1 MSEKSQGNTTGQTP
15 LPHPLPA
22 LDDIGPLV
30 GRTFGGYEIA
40 SYIGEGPTGAVYRGE
55 DLVGNR
61 MAVKVM
67 HAELSSPAAAER
79 LVADLAKLSSLSS
92 PHLARVVDH
101 GFGEDG
107 LFYLVSD
114 ELVGSDLETALAD
127 AGALTPAKAL
137 EIVLAVASALEAAHA
152 VGVVHGGVKP
162 RNIFLCA
169 GPGGRPVVK
178 LLDFGCSRLA
188 GGPEWSGSGVV
199 VGNPAYLA
207 PEQFEVGA
215 AVDARTDVYAL
226 GVIMYELFSGQLP
239 FVGAAGTLMMRHL
252 NELPAPPP
260 GVDGE
265 LSSIILRALAKAPAA
280 RFPTVAALKQA
291 LERWKRTAP
300 AILSNPLAYQVIA
313 RAAEANA
320 LRREALSAPDATTQ
334 IPKPSLQE
342 LQELAH
348 KPEKAGTGKEYRQ
361 MVSPPTSRD
370 RSSAPRPGVKDK
382 NGASDD
388 SASVEASLEDFISQA
403 NASFPTAE
411 AGGINDGWDLHTGDV
426 ELLDDDEGVEG
437 EEHVKAPVV
446 VRPRAVAQAADKAGQ
461 KPVTAGPSRQTQRG
475 IPTVNAAPVAPAQD
489 TVVEPAPSRAT
500 AAEPLVAS
508 APAPV
513 AAPAPAPVAASAPV
527 AAPAPRKTA
536 QQAAVAAPIPSL
548 ADELEGEPEALD
560 PPPAV
565 APRRRSAAQPVVADR
580 SSEYSAPVA
589 APVAVPWTANPL
601 VIIGGILAAF
611 IIGATLV
618 FFMVRTMVPQQPV
631 VVQTPAAPPQIV
643 VQPAAPVVTP
653 LPSTAPAAAPAP
665 TAPAPVAAAAPAPA
679 PAHAPVAAP
688 VVTPLPTAAPVPTP
702 AATPVEKPAA
712 PAAKRA
718 PSKKA
723 TAAPAKPAAEKPTA
737 AEKPA
742 AEKPARKS
750 EKSESKGGGDW
761 VDPF

>member
-15 LPHPLPA
+15 LPRPLPA
-22 LDDIGPLV
+22 SDDIGPLV

-67 HAELSSPAAAER
+67 HAELSNPSTAER
-79 LVADLAKLSSLSS
+79 LVADLDKLSGVRS

-101 GFGEDG
+101 GFGDDG
-107 LFYLVSD
+107 LFYLVGD

-127 AGALTPAKAL
+127 TGALTPAKAL
-137 EIVLAVASALEAAHA
+137 EIVLAVAGALEAAHS
-152 VGVVHGGVKP
+152 VGVIHGGVKP
-162 RNIFLCA
+162 RNVFLSA
-169 GPGGRPVVK
+169 GSDGRPVVK

-207 PEQFEVGA
+207 PEQFEVGG
-215 AVDARTDVYAL
+215 VIDARADVYAL
-226 GVIMYELFSGQLP
+226 GVVMYELFSGKLP
-239 FVGAAGTLMMRHL
+239 FEGGAGTLMMRHL
-252 NELPAPPP
+252 NEQPAPPP

-265 LSSIILRALAKAPAA
+265 LSSIILRTLAKSPAA
-280 RFPTVAALKQA
+280 RFPTVTALKQA

-334 IPKPSLQE
+334 IPKPSLE
-342 LQELAH
+342 ELAH
-348 KPEKAGTGKEYRQ
+348 KSEKAGTGKEYRQ

-370 RSSAPRPGVKDK
+370 RSSSPRPSAKEK

-403 NASFPTAE
+403 NASFPTAD
-411 AGGINDGWDLHTGDV
+411 AGAGVNDGWDLHTGDV
-426 ELLDDDEGVEG
+426 ELLDEDDGVEG
-437 EEHVKAPVV
+437 DEQVKAPLV

-461 KPVTAGPSRQTQRG
+461 KPVAAAAPRQTQRG
-475 IPTVNAAPVAPAQD
+475 LPTVNPAPIATAPAQD
-489 TVVEPAPSRAT
+489 TVVEPAPKAPK
-500 AAEPLVAS
+500 AEPVIAS
-508 APAPV
+508 APAP
-513 AAPAPAPVAASAPV
+513 
-527 AAPAPRKTA
+527 APRRTA
-536 QQAAVAAPIPSL
+536 QQAVVAAAPLPDL
-548 ADELEGEPEALD
+548 ADELEGEPEALE

-565 APRRRSAAQPVVADR
+565 APRRRTAAHAVAAPMDR
-580 SSEYSAPVA
+580 SGEYSAPVA
-589 APVAVPWTANPL
+589 APAVPWTANPL

-611 IIGATLV
+611 VIGATLV

-631 VVQTPAAPPQIV
+631 VVQPAAPPQIV

-653 LPSTAPAAAPAP
+653 LPAPAAAAP
-665 TAPAPVAAAAPAPA
+665 TAPAVAAPVPAPAVAPAPA
-679 PAHAPVAAP
+679 PAPAAAAP
-688 VVTPLPTAAPVPTP
+688 VVTPLPSAAPVPTP
-702 AATPVEKPAA
+702 AAAPVEKAA
-712 PAAKRA
+712 PAPKRA
-718 PSKKA
+718 AAPKK
-723 TAAPAKPAAEKPTA
+723 TAAPVEKKAVAEKPAAEKPEPKKA

-742 AEKPARKS
+742 AEKPAK
-750 EKSESKGGGDW
+750 KAAESKGGDW